1 MLKIAA
7 IFYSIPGR
15 NWLRRLMIL
24 PETMNMPSPVSC
36 NVCEYFGRRAML
48 PRGVKR

>member
-15 NWLRRLMIL
+15 NWQRRLMIL
-24 PETMNMPSPVSC
+24 PETINKAVAGVVQRLRVLRRCPS
-36 NVCEYFGRRAML
+36 R
-48 PRGVKR
+48 VKR